1 MLDENLEER
10 AFTSLKAAWP
20 LPRHY
25 LLYNLR
31 DHPHEDIPI
40 RWFQLFAEVDEPS
53 TVELILEELRAHG
66 DDPRYQEDL
75 AALMEVLQT
84 CRDPEIEDKIL
95 DAVNSPAMNAAV
107 VPLLRKF
114 LEGFRPSKPE
124 GPETDSAWARR
135 SRAARLNRLY
145 LSGAALFEQGKLK
158 EAAQALEEV
167 LKADPGYPFAIMLK
181 RLTQEG

>member
-1 MLDENLEER
+1 M
-10 AFTSLKAAWP
+10 
-20 LPRHY
+20 
-25 LLYNLR
+25 LYNLR

-66 DDPRYQEDL
+66 DNPRYQEDL

-114 LEGFRPSKPE
+114 LEGFRPSKPDA
-124 GPETDSAWARR
+124 PETDSAWARR
-135 SRAARLNRLY
+135 SRAVRLNRLY
-145 LSGAALFEQGKLK
+145 RSATALFDAGQAER
-158 EAAQALEEV
+158 AAQALEEV
-167 LKADPGYPFAIMLK
+167 L
-181 RLTQEG
+181 